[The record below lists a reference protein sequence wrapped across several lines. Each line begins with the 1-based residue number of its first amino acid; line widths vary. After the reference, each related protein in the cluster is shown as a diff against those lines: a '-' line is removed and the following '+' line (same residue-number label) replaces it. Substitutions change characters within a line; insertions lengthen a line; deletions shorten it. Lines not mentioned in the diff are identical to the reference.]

1 MLTNFVSIKKLI
13 DMKKLFLFLIATSM
27 SVASFAQTTWKIDPM
42 HSFVN
47 FSVKHMGISFVDGSF
62 KKFDGTV
69 SASKPDLTD
78 AKISFTVDVNSITT
92 GVDMRDNHLKTDD
105 FFNAASF
112 PEMKFESTSFK
123 KVATKTA
130 GKATNNYILTGKLT
144 IRNVTKEV
152 KFNVVYGGT
161 AKDQQG
167 NTKAGFGA
175 TTTINRLDY
184 NIKYDPTGAGVAKD
198 VAIKLNLEFVQ
209 AK

>member
-1 MLTNFVSIKKLI
+1 
-13 DMKKLFLFLIATSM
+13 MKKLFLFLVVSSISI
-27 SVASFAQTTWKIDPM
+27 ASFAQTSWKIDPM

-62 KKFDGTV
+62 KKFDGTIT
-69 SASKPDLTD
+69 ASKPDLTD
-78 AKISFTVDVNSITT
+78 AKINFMVDVNSITT

-105 FFNAASF
+105 FFNANSY
-112 PEMKFESTSFK
+112 PTMKFESTSFK
-123 KVATKTA
+123 KVA
-130 GKATNNYILTGKLT
+130 GKANNNYVLTGKLT
-144 IRNVTKEV
+144 IRDVTKEV
-152 KFNVVYGGT
+152 KFDVVYGGT

-198 VAIKLNLEFVQ
+198 VTIKLNLEFVQ
-209 AK
+209 SK